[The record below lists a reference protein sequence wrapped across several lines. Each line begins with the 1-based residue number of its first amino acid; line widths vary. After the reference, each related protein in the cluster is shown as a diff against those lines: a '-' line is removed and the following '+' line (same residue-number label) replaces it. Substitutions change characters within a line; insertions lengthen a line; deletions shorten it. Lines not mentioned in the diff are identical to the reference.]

1 LSLDVLEL
9 FTDLGHWFRPYQ
21 YQSALAIIATVL
33 VIFGND
39 INSLI
44 KRLVAKQHFIVR
56 TLAFVVV
63 CAFGYGLLTVWL
75 TSLLAQQLAKLPNL
89 YLVPV
94 IFVIFFTLGMYA
106 QKQRHI

>member
-1 LSLDVLEL
+1 MTSVVIEL
-9 FTDLGHWFRPYQ
+9 FNDLGHWFRPYQ
-21 YQSALAIIATVL
+21 YQSALAIIATIL

-39 INSLI
+39 INSAI

-56 TLAFVVV
+56 TLVFVLV

-75 TSLLAQQLAKLPNL
+75 TSILAQQLAKLPNL
-89 YLVPV
+89 FLVPV
-94 IFVIFFTLGMYA
+94 VFVTFFILGMYA

>member
-1 LSLDVLEL
+1 MSSIVFEL
-9 FTDLGHWFRPYQ
+9 FNDLGHWFRPYQ

-39 INSLI
+39 INSSI
-44 KRLVAKQHFIVR
+44 KKLVAKQHFIVR
-56 TLAFVVV
+56 TLVFVLV

-75 TSLLAQQLAKLPNL
+75 TSLLAQQLAKVPSL

-94 IFVIFFTLGMYA
+94 VFSIFFTLGMYA

>member
-1 LSLDVLEL
+1 MISSGILKLAS
-9 FTDLGHWFRPYQ
+9 P
-21 YQSALAIIATVL
+21 SALG
-33 VIFGND
+33 IF
-39 INSLI
+39 
-44 KRLVAKQHFIVR
+44 R
-56 TLAFVVV
+56 TLAFVVI

-94 IFVIFFTLGMYA
+94 IFTMFFTLGMYA

>member
-1 LSLDVLEL
+1 MSSFALEL
-9 FTDLGHWFRPYQ
+9 LNTLGDWFRPYQ

-39 INSLI
+39 LNSAI

-56 TLAFVVV
+56 TTIFVLV

-94 IFVIFFTLGMYA
+94 VFTIFFTLGMYA

>member
-1 LSLDVLEL
+1 LSSTVLEL
-9 FTDLGHWFRPYQ
+9 LNDLGHWFRPYQ
-21 YQSALAIIATVL
+21 YQSALAIIATIL

-39 INSLI
+39 INSAI
-44 KRLVAKQHFIVR
+44 KRLVVKQHFIVR
-56 TLAFVVV
+56 TLVFVLV

-75 TSLLAQQLAKLPNL
+75 TSLLAQQLAKLPSL

-94 IFVIFFTLGMYA
+94 VFAIFLSLGMYA

>member
-1 LSLDVLEL
+1 MMLEL
-9 FTDLGHWFRPYQ
+9 LNNLGQWFRPYQ
-21 YQSALAIIATVL
+21 YQSSLAIIATVL

-39 INSLI
+39 INSAV
-44 KRLVAKQHFIVR
+44 KKLVAKQHFIIR
-56 TLAFVVV
+56 TLVFVFV

-75 TSLLAQQLAKLPNL
+75 TSLLAQQLAKLPSL

-94 IFVIFFTLGMYA
+94 VFSTFFALGMYA

>member
-1 LSLDVLEL
+1 MNVVVLEL

-39 INSLI
+39 LNSIL

-56 TLAFVVV
+56 TLVFVVV

-75 TSLLAQQLAKLPNL
+75 TSLLAHQLAKLPNL

-94 IFVIFFTLGMYA
+94 VFSIFCILGMYA

>member
-1 LSLDVLEL
+1 VIAVVIEL
-9 FTDLGHWFRPYQ
+9 FNGVGHWFRPYQ

-39 INSLI
+39 INNAI
-44 KRLVAKQHFIVR
+44 KKLVAKQHFIVR
-56 TLAFVVV
+56 ILVFVLV

-75 TSLLAQQLAKLPNL
+75 TSILAQQLAKLPDL

-94 IFVIFFTLGMYA
+94 VLATFVTLGMYA